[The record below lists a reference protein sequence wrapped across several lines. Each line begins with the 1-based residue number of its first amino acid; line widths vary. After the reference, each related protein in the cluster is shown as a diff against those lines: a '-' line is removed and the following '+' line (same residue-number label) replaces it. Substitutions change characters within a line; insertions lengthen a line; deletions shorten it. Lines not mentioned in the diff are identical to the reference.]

1 MIETMIGLCIFMVV
15 TTGAMTWLA
24 IKEKDKL
31 LGYMAVLIGVYSA
44 LIMYAGYV
52 MYQDIVRCSI

>member
-1 MIETMIGLCIFMVV
+1 MIETMIGLCIFMAV

-24 IKEKDKL
+24 VKERDKML
-31 LGYMAVLIGVYSA
+31 AYMAVLIGVYSI

-52 MYQDIVRCSI
+52 MYQDMMRCLI